1 MLTVFGVCGVYKL
14 LEKTE
19 MHHRFLLRL
28 SPPDLSLFDNGDIIL
43 GIWFLRLVTGSQLVE
58 GLGDLM
64 VGFGA
69 KLYLEVVED
78 TGFHV
83 FLGAEGFLQEAAFF
97 EVLSIE
103 EIHLFFLF

>member
-1 MLTVFGVCGVYKL
+1 MLTVFGVCGVDKL
-14 LEKTE
+14 LEQTE
-19 MHHRFLLRL
+19 MHHRLLLRL
-28 SPPDLSLFDNGDIIL
+28 SPPDLFLFDNGDIIL

-58 GLGDLM
+58 GLGDLV

-69 KLYLEVVED
+69 KLYLEIVED

-83 FLGAEGFLQEAAFF
+83 FLGAEGFLQETAFF
-97 EVLSIE
+97 EVLPIE